1 MSIYLSNSFCYV
13 SAGFAFLS
21 LYFFYLSKDF
31 SMETV
36 NSRPL
41 RLLSASFIV
50 LSALLVTFIFLSIIV
65 NSNVVTYNLD
75 PLNKKTRLKVLLLT
89 VTHKV

>member
-1 MSIYLSNSFCYV
+1 
-13 SAGFAFLS
+13 
-21 LYFFYLSKDF
+21 
-31 SMETV
+31 METV